1 MNRARSTFWALVGV
15 AAVAMG
21 GLSKAL
27 AAPPG
32 PATGL
37 GVALS
42 ATTLA
47 LSLVLA
53 GRILLRLDTTGRS
66 ENRSGSIAHRC
77 QQPRRTLR
85 GRTAPRTR

>member
-1 MNRARSTFWALVGV
+1 MKRARYTFWALVAL
-15 AAVAMG
+15 AATAMG
-21 GLSKAL
+21 ALSTAL
-27 AAPPG
+27 AAPPS

-53 GRILLRLDTTGRS
+53 GRILPRLNPTQS
-66 ENRSGSIAHRC
+66 NENR
-77 QQPRRTLR
+77 
-85 GRTAPRTR
+85 